1 MGGKYHV
8 VCHECPEEQVLDDRE
23 VAREARAAHE
33 AETDHR
39 VSCGAIEPPVS
50 DA

>member
-8 VCHECPEEQVLDDRE
+8 VCHECPEERVLDDGE
-23 VAREARAAHE
+23 AARAARDAHE
-33 AETDHR
+33 EETGHR
-39 VSCGAIEPPVS
+39 VSHARIEPPTI